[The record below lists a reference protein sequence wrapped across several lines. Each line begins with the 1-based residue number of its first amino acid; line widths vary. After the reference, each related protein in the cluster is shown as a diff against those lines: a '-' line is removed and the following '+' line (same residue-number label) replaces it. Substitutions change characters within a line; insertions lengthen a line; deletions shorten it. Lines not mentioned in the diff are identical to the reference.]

1 MIVFLLRRF
10 AAGFATLFAIAVLS
24 FCFTRAAP
32 GSPFSSERQLHPEI
46 IKAYEAHYG
55 LDKPIYVQF
64 WRALKGYAQFD
75 FGPSTMYRGRSVN
88 EYIEP
93 GLQKS
98 IILGCLAAAFA
109 FVIGVPLGVLASANH
124 NRKLD
129 HVAMSIS
136 TAGICIPNFLLGP
149 LLVMVFSMQLK
160 LLPSALWP
168 QDWSLAELSK
178 LILPTI
184 TLAMVHIAYV
194 SRLARAGMLDVMNK
208 DYIRTARAKGLNE
221 WTVFAKHG
229 LKNGVT
235 PVVSY
240 AGPMVA
246 YVLTGSIVVEMVFAI
261 PGMGQHVVNG
271 ALNRD
276 ANMIMGCVLVYSAV
290 VIALNF
296 LVDIAYGFLDPRVRV
311 TG

>member
-1 MIVFLLRRF
+1 MIGFLIRRF
-10 AAGFATLFAIAVLS
+10 AAGLATLFVIAVLS

-46 IKAYEAHYG
+46 IKAYEEYYG

-64 WRALKGYAQFD
+64 WRALRGYMRLD

-88 EYIEP
+88 DYIEP
-93 GLQKS
+93 GFGKS
-98 IILGCLAAAFA
+98 IKLGLLGAVLAFL
-109 FVIGVPLGVLASANH
+109 IGLPLGVFASAHH
-124 NRKLD
+124 NRAPD
-129 HVAMSIS
+129 HAAMSVA
-136 TAGICIPNFLLGP
+136 TLGICIPNFLLGP
-149 LLVMVFSMQLK
+149 LLVLLFGLTLK
-160 LLPSALWP
+160 WLPTGLWP
-168 QDWSLAELSK
+168 EDWSLKELSK

-184 TLAMVHIAYV
+184 TLAMVHIAYI

-221 WTVFAKHG
+221 WTVFVKHG

-246 YVLTGSIVVEMVFAI
+246 LVLTGSIVVEKVFAI
-261 PGMGQHVVNG
+261 PGLGQHFING

-276 ANMIMGCVLVYSAV
+276 ANMIMGCVLVYSSL

-296 LVDIAYGFLDPRVRV
+296 LVDVAYGLLDPRVRV
-311 TG
+311 S